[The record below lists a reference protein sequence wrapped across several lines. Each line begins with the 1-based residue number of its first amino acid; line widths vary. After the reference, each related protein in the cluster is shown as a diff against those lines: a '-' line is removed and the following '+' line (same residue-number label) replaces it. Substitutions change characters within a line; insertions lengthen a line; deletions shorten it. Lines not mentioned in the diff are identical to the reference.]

1 MAEEIKG
8 FAEHFSAFKRRWKL
22 ALAVFA
28 GIFSV
33 GAAVTL
39 SLPDVYRS
47 SAFIL
52 IEDSEIPEEIL
63 RSTVTTYTTLQVTKL
78 NERILTINNL
88 VGLIEKFNL
97 YEKDRLTTPAE
108 LLALRVRESIKI
120 EIQSRETVTPQG
132 LPRPIAVGFTV
143 GFEDEDPETTQ
154 AVASELADLYLGEN
168 LKVRAEQTTE
178 TSNFL
183 KSEVSSLE
191 SEIAV
196 LETGLAEFKL
206 DNSETLPSLNSLNLQ
221 MMNRIDNE
229 LLETE
234 RNLTALENTRIGIQ
248 AQLVSVDPTL
258 PTRLADG
265 SMIMA
270 PADQL
275 KALQTQLSLYQSRYS
290 DNHPDVVRTRSDI
303 KSIKERFGLD
313 INLAEVEEGLQVA
326 RSNLAIAE
334 ERYTENH
341 PDVIRLRREVA
352 DLEAQLAEAS
362 QKQLEGQIEPD
373 NPAYISLTAALETL
387 AVEEHA
393 FLNEQADLNKK
404 LLEYELRLQRTPQ
417 VEKELA
423 SIQRTLASTTNRY
436 WVMRDKQFTA
446 EIGETLETNAKGE
459 QLVLIEPARV
469 PLLPF
474 KPDRGA
480 ILALAFLFALVCGL
494 GITQLADALDH
505 SIRGAAAITNVQ
517 GVPPLVEIPY
527 IFNEVEIA
535 RARKIRKIGLMAMP
549 AVAIV
554 LAIIIHFVVVPLD
567 VLWFTALQRLGL

>member
-1 MAEEIKG
+1 M
-8 FAEHFSAFKRRWKL
+8 
-22 ALAVFA
+22 AVFA
-28 GIFSV
+28 SIFSV

-52 IEDSEIPEEIL
+52 IEESEIPEEIL

-88 VGLIEKFNL
+88 VRLIEEFNL
-97 YEKDRLTTPAE
+97 YEDDRATTPAE
-108 LLALRVRESIKI
+108 LLALRVRGAIKI

-132 LPRPIAVGFTV
+132 MPRPIAVGFTV
-143 GFEDEDPETTQ
+143 GFEDEDPET
-154 AVASELADLYLGEN
+154 ARAIASELANLYLEEN

-183 KSEVSSLE
+183 KSEVSRME
-191 SEIAV
+191 GEIAG
-196 LETGLAEFKL
+196 LEAGLADFKL
-206 DNSETLPSLNSLNLQ
+206 EYAETLPSLNSLNMQ
-221 MMNRIDNE
+221 MIRRIDAD
-229 LLETE
+229 LMAID
-234 RNLTALENTRIGIQ
+234 RNLTALENTQIGVE
-248 AQLVSVDPTL
+248 AQLATVDPTS

-265 SMIMA
+265 SMVMA

-275 KALQTQLSLYQSRYS
+275 KALQTQLSLVQSRYS
-290 DNHPDVVRTRSDI
+290 EDHPDVIRTKNDI
-303 KSIKERFGLD
+303 KSLKERFGLD
-313 INLAEVEEGLQVA
+313 IDLAEIEEGLQVA

-334 ERYTENH
+334 ERYTEQH
-341 PDVIRLRREVA
+341 PDVVRLRREVS
-352 DLEAQLAEAS
+352 DLEAKVADTS
-362 QKQLEGQIEPD
+362 QRQLEGKIEPD
-373 NPAYISLTAALETL
+373 NPAYIALVSSLDSLE
-387 AVEEHA
+387 AERQA
-393 FLNEQADLNKK
+393 FLEEQVKLRRRLAD
-404 LLEYELRLQRTPQ
+404 YEDRLQKTPH

-423 SIQRTLASTTNRY
+423 SLQRTLSSTTNRY

-459 QLVLIEPARV
+459 QLVLIEPPRV
-469 PLLPF
+469 PLKPF

-480 ILALAFLFALVCGL
+480 ILALSFLFAMVCGL

-505 SIRGAAAITNVQ
+505 SIRSAAAITNVQ

-527 IFNEVEIA
+527 IFNEAEVA
-535 RARKIRKIGLMAMP
+535 RTRKLRQIGLMATP

-567 VLWFTALQRLGL
+567 VLWFAALQRLGL